1 MTFDASAHPRATD
14 GTFTE
19 KTGAAPE
26 VDLNPHRLR
35 GGKNGIFWREN
46 VTSENYDDL
55 AVAVAGF
62 IEDNPDLLSLSKV
75 RITPAAKLPYEHYEH
90 DTDNRDQEYPLVTF
104 LLHYQ
109 DSEGEDRKL
118 AVDFYDT
125 EGALE
130 REGGIALNDALY
142 DAVYEARV
150 GSQHPEHAFMGV
162 DSGVYAEFGS
172 ISRASAYYESA
183 RKKLAAAEAFFGED
197 KLAELMGDQ
206 S

>member
-1 MTFDASAHPRATD
+1 MTFDIHTPREAN
-14 GTFTE
+14 GQFAE

-26 VDLNPHRLR
+26 VDLNPQRLR
-35 GGKNGIFWREN
+35 GGKNGVFWREN

-55 AVAVAGF
+55 SVAVSGF

-75 RITPAAKLPYEHYEH
+75 RVIPAAKLPFEHYEH
-90 DTDNRDQEYPLVTF
+90 DPDNPDQEYPLVKF
-104 LLHYQ
+104 LLHYE
-109 DSEGEDRKL
+109 DSDGEDRKL

-125 EGALE
+125 EGGLE

-150 GSQHPEHAFMGV
+150 GSQHPDDQFFGV

-183 RKKLAAAEAFFGED
+183 RKKLASAEAFFGED
-197 KLAELMGDQ
+197 KLDELMGDE